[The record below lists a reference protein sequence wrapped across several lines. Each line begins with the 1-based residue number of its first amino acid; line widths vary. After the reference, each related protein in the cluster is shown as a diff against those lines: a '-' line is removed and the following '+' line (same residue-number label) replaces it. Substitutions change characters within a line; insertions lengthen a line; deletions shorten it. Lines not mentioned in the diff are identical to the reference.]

1 MSFQKEIAKIKEKKF
16 DSVYVLLGKERYLT
30 NQFKQQLIASGM
42 EEEEQSF
49 NLMTFDM
56 KQDLLDNVMIE
67 AQTIPFFGER
77 KIIFI
82 QEPYFLTGEKKKTDV
97 EHNLNTLLDYLDE
110 PSQSTILVFLAPY
123 DKLDE
128 RKKIVK
134 KLKKEATLI
143 DVSNMTNRLAQQ
155 YVSDTIKNEGYEISK
170 EAFEEFIYL
179 TNANLSQM
187 MNELD
192 KLFLVATESKKIT
205 KEMVKQLIPRSL
217 EHSIFDLL
225 KYILANQKE
234 QSLALYNELLL
245 QGEDPI
251 KINAIL
257 ISQFR
262 LLLQVKIM
270 AERHYQQSNMI
281 DVLKIHPYRIKLS
294 LQEAKKFDLKTLGA
308 IFDYLVENDYKM
320 KSGYMDANLLFE
332 LFLMKQFK

>member
-1 MSFQKEIAKIKEKKF
+1 MSFQTELAKIKEKKF

-30 NQFKQQLIASGM
+30 KQFKKQLVASGM
-42 EEEEQSF
+42 NEEEQSF

-67 AQTIPFFGER
+67 AQTIPFFGDR

-97 EHNLNTLLDYLDE
+97 EHDLNTLLEYLDE
-110 PSQSTILVFLAPY
+110 PSPSTILVFLAPY

-134 KLKKEATLI
+134 KLKKEAIMI
-143 DVSNMTNRLAQQ
+143 DVSDMDNRLAQK
-155 YVSDTIKNEGYEISK
+155 YVADTIKAEGYEISK

-192 KLFLVATESKKIT
+192 KLFLAATDSKKIS
-205 KEMVKQLIPRSL
+205 KEMVHQLIPRTL

-225 KYILANQKE
+225 KYVLSGQKDN
-234 QSLALYNELLL
+234 ALTLYKELLL
-245 QGEDPI
+245 QGEEPI

-257 ISQFR
+257 VSQFR
-262 LLLQVKIM
+262 LLVQVKIM
-270 AERHYQQSNMI
+270 ADRHYQQSNMI

-294 LQEAKKFDLKTLGA
+294 LQEAKRFELKTLGA

-332 LFLMKQFK
+332 LFLMKEFK

>member
-16 DSVYVLLGKERYLT
+16 DSVYILLGKERYLT

-110 PSQSTILVFLAPY
+110 PSPTTILVLLAPY

-143 DVSNMTNRLAQQ
+143 DVSDMTNRLAQQ

-192 KLFLVATESKKIT
+192 KLFLAATESKKIT
-205 KEMVKQLIPRSL
+205 KEMVKELIPRSL

-294 LQEAKKFDLKTLGA
+294 LQEAKRFELKTLGA

>member
-143 DVSNMTNRLAQQ
+143 DVSDMTNRLAQQ
-155 YVSDTIKNEGYEISK
+155 YVSDTIKNDGYEISK

-192 KLFLVATESKKIT
+192 KLFLAATESKKIT
-205 KEMVKQLIPRSL
+205 KEMVKELIPRSL

-245 QGEDPI
+245 QGEEPI

-294 LQEAKKFDLKTLGA
+294 LQEAKRFELKTLGA

>member
-1 MSFQKEIAKIKEKKF
+1 MSFQTELAKVKEGTF
-16 DSVYVLLGKERYLT
+16 DSVYVLLGTERYLIKK
-30 NQFKQQLIASGM
+30 FKQQLVKSGM
-42 EEEEQSF
+42 NKEEESF

-56 KQDLLDNVMIE
+56 KQELLDNVMIE

-77 KIIFI
+77 KIIFLE
-82 QEPYFLTGEKKKTDV
+82 EPYFLTGEKKKTDV

-110 PSQSTILVFLAPY
+110 PSPSTVLVFVAPY
-123 DKLDE
+123 EKLDE

-143 DVSNMTNRLAQQ
+143 DVSNMDNRLASQ
-155 YVSDTIKNEGYEISK
+155 YVADTIKAEGYEISK
-170 EAFEEFIYL
+170 EAFDELIYL

-192 KLFLVATESKKIT
+192 KLFLASTGSKKIS
-205 KEMVKQLIPRSL
+205 KEMVYQLIPRTL
-217 EHSIFDLL
+217 EHNIFDLL
-225 KYILANQKE
+225 KYVLSNQKE
-234 QSLALYNELLL
+234 KALGLYQELLL
-245 QGEDPI
+245 QGEEPI

-262 LLLQVKIM
+262 LLVQVKIM

-294 LQEAKKFDLKTLGA
+294 LQEAKKFELKTLGN

-320 KSGYMDANLLFE
+320 KSGYMDANVLFE
-332 LFLMKQFK
+332 LFLMKDFK

>member
-1 MSFQKEIAKIKEKKF
+1 
-16 DSVYVLLGKERYLT
+16 
-30 NQFKQQLIASGM
+30 
-42 EEEEQSF
+42 
-49 NLMTFDM
+49 
-56 KQDLLDNVMIE
+56 
-67 AQTIPFFGER
+67 
-77 KIIFI
+77 
-82 QEPYFLTGEKKKTDV
+82 
-97 EHNLNTLLDYLDE
+97 
-110 PSQSTILVFLAPY
+110 
-123 DKLDE
+123 
-128 RKKIVK
+128 
-134 KLKKEATLI
+134 
-143 DVSNMTNRLAQQ
+143 MTNRLAQQ

-205 KEMVKQLIPRSL
+205 KEMVKELIPRSL

-245 QGEDPI
+245 QGEEPI

-270 AERHYQQSNMI
+270 ADRHYQQSNMI

-294 LQEAKKFDLKTLGA
+294 LQEAKRFELKTLGA

>member
-143 DVSNMTNRLAQQ
+143 DVSDMTNRLAQQ

-205 KEMVKQLIPRSL
+205 KEMVKELIPRSL

-245 QGEDPI
+245 QGEEPI

-270 AERHYQQSNMI
+270 ADRHYQQSNMI

-294 LQEAKKFDLKTLGA
+294 LQEAKRFELKTLGA

>member
-1 MSFQKEIAKIKEKKF
+1 MSFQTELAKIKEQKF
-16 DSVYVLLGKERYLT
+16 DSIYVLLGKERYLT
-30 NQFKQQLIASGM
+30 KQLKKQLIASGM
-42 EEEEQSF
+42 NEEEQSF

-67 AQTIPFFGER
+67 AQTIPFFGDR

-82 QEPYFLTGEKKKTDV
+82 QEPYFLTGEKNKADV
-97 EHNLNTLLDYLDE
+97 DHNLNTLLDYLDE
-110 PSQSTILVFLAPY
+110 PSPSTILVFLAPY

-134 KLKKEATLI
+134 KLKKEATMI
-143 DVSNMTNRLAQQ
+143 DVSNMDNRLAQQ
-155 YVSDTIKNEGYEISK
+155 YVADTIKAEGYDISK
-170 EAFEEFIYL
+170 EAFDEFIYL

-192 KLFLVATESKKIT
+192 KLFLAAIESKKIS
-205 KEMVKQLIPRSL
+205 KEMVHQLIPRTL

-225 KYILANQKE
+225 KHVLSGQKDTAL
-234 QSLALYNELLL
+234 SLYKELLL
-245 QGEDPI
+245 QGEEPI

-262 LLLQVKIM
+262 LLVQVKIM
-270 AERHYQQSNMI
+270 ADRHYQQSNMI

-294 LQEAKKFDLKTLGA
+294 LQEAKRFELKTLGA

-332 LFLMKQFK
+332 LFLMKEFK

>member
-110 PSQSTILVFLAPY
+110 PSPSTILVFLAPY

-143 DVSNMTNRLAQQ
+143 DVSDMTNRLAQQ

>member
-1 MSFQKEIAKIKEKKF
+1 MNFQQELAKIKEKKF
-16 DSVYVLLGKERYLT
+16 DSIYVLFGKERYLIK
-30 NQFKQQLIASGM
+30 QFKKQLVSSGM
-42 EEEEQSF
+42 EEEEESF

-82 QEPYFLTGEKKKTDV
+82 EEPYFLTGEKKKNELD
-97 EHNLNTLLDYLDE
+97 HDLKTLLEYLEE
-110 PSQSTILVFLAPY
+110 PSPSTIVVFLAPY

-128 RKKIVK
+128 RKKVVK
-134 KLKKEATLI
+134 KLKKEATMI
-143 DVSNMTNRLAQQ
+143 DVSDMDNKFAQQ
-155 YVSDTIKNEGYEISK
+155 YVADTIKNEGYNMSK
-170 EAFEEFIYL
+170 EAFEEFLYL

-192 KLFLVATESKKIT
+192 KLFLVATDSKMIT
-205 KEMVKQLIPRSL
+205 KEMVQQLIPRSL
-217 EHSIFDLL
+217 EHSVFDLL
-225 KYILANQKE
+225 KYVLNHQKDKSIE
-234 QSLALYNELLL
+234 LYKELLL
-245 QGEDPI
+245 QGEEPI

-294 LQEAKKFDLKTLGA
+294 LQEAKRFDIQTLGM

-320 KSGYMDANLLFE
+320 KTGYMDANLLFE
-332 LFLMKQFK
+332 LFLMKSFK

>member
-16 DSVYVLLGKERYLT
+16 DSVYVLMGKERHLT

-110 PSQSTILVFLAPY
+110 PSPTTILVFLAPY

-143 DVSNMTNRLAQQ
+143 DVSDMTNRLAQQ

>member
-143 DVSNMTNRLAQQ
+143 L
-155 YVSDTIKNEGYEISK
+155 
-170 EAFEEFIYL
+170 
-179 TNANLSQM
+179 
-187 MNELD
+187 
-192 KLFLVATESKKIT
+192 
-205 KEMVKQLIPRSL
+205 
-217 EHSIFDLL
+217 
-225 KYILANQKE
+225 
-234 QSLALYNELLL
+234 
-245 QGEDPI
+245 
-251 KINAIL
+251 
-257 ISQFR
+257 
-262 LLLQVKIM
+262 
-270 AERHYQQSNMI
+270 
-281 DVLKIHPYRIKLS
+281 
-294 LQEAKKFDLKTLGA
+294 
-308 IFDYLVENDYKM
+308 
-320 KSGYMDANLLFE
+320 
-332 LFLMKQFK
+332 